1 MSRNSTSIAK
11 RAKGFLRKNKEYRGL
26 LYILPAL
33 ILLCVFCLYPTIM
46 AFVNSFTNWDGGT
59 TADFIGFE
67 NYTKVFSDRLFW
79 ISMRNVVILTVVGM
93 VLGNVASIILAELMY
108 NLRSKMMPVYRFLF
122 VLPAMIPGIIVL
134 LLWQKLIFSGS
145 SSGLANTILSWFGQQ
160 PLEWFASKD
169 TWVAFLSIFLYGFP
183 WVGGTSFL
191 IYLAGLN
198 GIDRSLIEASRIDG
212 LSFWGRVFKIDL
224 PLISGQLKYFLVMG
238 FIGGLQNYSMQYA
251 ITNGAPGEVIDSMQ
265 SGTMVPGYY
274 IYRLIT
280 GSSKE
285 GAYGYACAMG
295 VVMFLIIMVITVVN
309 NKLVKTKE

>member
-1 MSRNSTSIAK
+1 
-11 RAKGFLRKNKEYRGL
+11 
-26 LYILPAL
+26 
-33 ILLCVFCLYPTIM
+33 M

-59 TADFIGFE
+59 RADFVWFE
-67 NYTKVFSDRLFW
+67 NYKKVFSDKLFW
-79 ISMRNVVILTVVGM
+79 ISLRNAVILTVVCM
-93 VLGNVASIILAELMY
+93 VLGNAASIILAELMY
-108 NLRSKMMPVYRFLF
+108 NLKSKMMSAYRFLF

-134 LLWQKLIFSGS
+134 LLWQKLVFSGS
-145 SSGLANTILSWFGQQ
+145 SVGLANTIVSWFGGK

-169 TWVAFLSIFLYGFP
+169 TWVVFLSIFLYGFP

-198 GIDRSLIEASRIDG
+198 GIDRSLIEASQIDG

-224 PLISGQLKYFLVMG
+224 PLISGQLKYFLIMG
-238 FIGGLQNYSMQYA
+238 FIGGLQNYSIQYA
-251 ITNGAPGEVIDSMQ
+251 ITNGGPGEVIDSMQ

-274 IYRLIT
+274 IFRLIT

-295 VVMFLIIMVITVVN
+295 VVMFVIIMIITIFN
-309 NKLVKTKE
+309 NKLVKSKE

>member
-1 MSRNSTSIAK
+1 MSKKDRSNKGKLK
-11 RAKGFLRKNKEYRGL
+11 RFLRKNRGYQGL
-26 LYILPAL
+26 LFILPAF

-46 AFVNSFTNWDGGT
+46 AFVNSFTDWDGGT
-59 TADFIGFE
+59 HAEFIWFE
-67 NYTKVFSDRLFW
+67 NYKHVFTDKLFW
-79 ISMRNVVILTVVGM
+79 KSLLNAVILTVVGM
-93 VLGNVASIILAELMY
+93 ILGNAASILLAELMY
-108 NLRSKMMPVYRFLF
+108 NLRSRMMPIYRFLF

-134 LLWQKLIFSGS
+134 LLWQKLVFSGS
-145 SSGLANTILSWFGQQ
+145 STGLANTIISWFGAK
-160 PLEWFASKD
+160 PLEWFSSKE
-169 TWVAFLSIFLYGFP
+169 TWVVFLSIFLYGFP

-198 GIDRSLIEASRIDG
+198 SIDHSVIEASQLDG
-212 LSFWGRVFKIDL
+212 LSFWGRVFRIDL

-251 ITNGAPGEVIDSMQ
+251 ITNGGPGEVIDSML

-295 VVMFLIIMVITVVN
+295 VVMFVIIMIVTIIN
-309 NKLVKTKE
+309 NKLIKSKE

>member
-1 MSRNSTSIAK
+1 MSK
-11 RAKGFLRKNKEYRGL
+11 KGTVSVSGARRFLHKHKEYRGL

-33 ILLCVFCLYPTIM
+33 ILLCVFCLYPTVM

-59 TADFIGFE
+59 VADFIGFE
-67 NYTKVFSDRLFW
+67 NYKRVFTDRLFW
-79 ISMRNVVILTVVGM
+79 ISLRNAVILTVVGM
-93 VLGNVASIILAELMY
+93 ILGNIASIILAELMY
-108 NLRSKMMPVYRFLF
+108 NLRSKLMPAYRFLF

-145 SSGLANTILSWFGQQ
+145 SAGLANTILSLFGGQ

-169 TWVAFLSIFLYGFP
+169 TWVVFLSIFLYGFP

-251 ITNGAPGEVIDSMQ
+251 ITNGGPGEVIDSLQ

-274 IYRLIT
+274 IYCLIT

-295 VVMFLIIMVITVVN
+295 VVMFVIIMVITVVN
-309 NKLVKTKE
+309 NKVVKSKE

>member
-1 MSRNSTSIAK
+1 MSVKDTLKAPK
-11 RAKGFLRKNKEYRGL
+11 LKGFMRKCREYHGI

-46 AFVNSFTNWDGGT
+46 AFINSFTNWDGGPG
-59 TADFIGFE
+59 AEFVWFD
-67 NYTKVFSDRLFW
+67 NYAKVFTDKLFW
-79 ISMRNVVILTVVGM
+79 LSLRNAIILTVVGM
-93 VLGNVASIILAELMY
+93 ILGNVASIILAELMY
-108 NLRSKMMPVYRFLF
+108 YLRSRMMPVYRFLF

-145 SSGLANTILSWFGQQ
+145 SAGLANIIVSTFGGK
-160 PLEWFASKD
+160 PLEWFSSKD
-169 TWVAFLSIFLYGFP
+169 TWIVFLSIFLYGFP

-198 GIDRSLIEASRIDG
+198 SIDCSIIEASELDG
-212 LSFWGRVFKIDL
+212 LSFWGRIIKIDL

-251 ITNGAPGEVIDSMQ
+251 ITNGGPGEVIDSMQ

-295 VVMFLIIMVITVVN
+295 VIMFIIIMVITLVN
-309 NKLVKTKE
+309 NKVVKSED

>member
-1 MSRNSTSIAK
+1 MSSKDTSKISGMK
-11 RAKGFLRKNKEYRGL
+11 KFLRKNREYQGL
-26 LYILPAL
+26 LFILPAL
-33 ILLCVFCLYPTIM
+33 VLLCIFCLYPTIM
-46 AFVNSFTNWDGGT
+46 AFVNSFTNWDGGK
-59 TADFIGFE
+59 TAEFIWFD
-67 NYTKVFSDRLFW
+67 NYKNVFTDKLFW
-79 ISMRNVVILTVVGM
+79 KSLLNAVILTVVGM
-93 VLGNVASIILAELMY
+93 ILGNAASIILAELMY
-108 NLRSKMMPVYRFLF
+108 NLRSKMMSAYRFLF

-145 SSGLANTILSWFGQQ
+145 SSGLANTLLSWFGQKS
-160 PLEWFASKD
+160 LEWFASKD
-169 TWVAFLSIFLYGFP
+169 VGVVFLSIFLYGFP

-198 GIDRSLIEASRIDG
+198 GIDHSLIEASKIDG
-212 LSFWGRVFKIDL
+212 LSFWGRVFLIDL

-251 ITNGAPGEVIDSMQ
+251 ITNGGPGEVIDSMR

-280 GSSKE
+280 GSSKP

-295 VVMFLIIMVITVVN
+295 VVMFVIIMIITVIN
-309 NKLVKTKE
+309 NKLIKSKE

>member
-1 MSRNSTSIAK
+1 MSKSDTSKTEKLK
-11 RAKGFLRKNKEYRGL
+11 RFFRKHRSYQGVL
-26 LYILPAL
+26 FILPAL
-33 ILLCVFCLYPTIM
+33 ILLCVFCLYPTVM
-46 AFVNSFTNWDGGT
+46 AFVNSFTDWDGGLKAEFIWFDNYINVF
-59 TADFIGFE
+59 ADE
-67 NYTKVFSDRLFW
+67 LFW
-79 ISMRNVVILTVVGM
+79 KSLLNAVILTVVGM
-93 VLGNVASIILAELMY
+93 ILGNAASIFLSEMMY
-108 NLRSKMMPVYRFLF
+108 NLRSKMMPAYRFLF

-145 SSGLANTILSWFGQQ
+145 SAGFANTILSWFGGE
-160 PLEWFASKD
+160 PLEWFASKE
-169 TWVAFLSIFLYGFP
+169 TWVVFLSIFLYGFP

-198 GIDRSLIEASRIDG
+198 AIDRSIIDASQIDG

-224 PLISGQLKYFLVMG
+224 PLISGQLRYFLIMG

-251 ITNGAPGEVIDSMQ
+251 ITNGGPGEVIGSMQ

-274 IYRLIT
+274 IFRLIT

-295 VVMFLIIMVITVVN
+295 VVMFVIIMIITIAN
-309 NKLVKTKE
+309 NKLVKSKE

>member
-1 MSRNSTSIAK
+1 MSMKDTSKAK
-11 RAKGFLRKNKEYRGL
+11 KIKHFLNKNKGYQGL
-26 LYILPAL
+26 LFILPAL

-46 AFVNSFTNWDGGT
+46 AFVNSFTNWNGGSE
-59 TADFIGFE
+59 AEFVWFD
-67 NYTKVFSDRLFW
+67 NYKSVFTDRLFW
-79 ISMRNVVILTVVGM
+79 ISLRNVVILTVVGM
-93 VLGNVASIILAELMY
+93 VLGNIASIILAELMF
-108 NLRSKMMPVYRFLF
+108 NLRSKMMPAYRFLF

-145 SSGLANTILSWFGQQ
+145 SAGFANTLLSWFGGK
-160 PLEWFASKD
+160 PLEWFSSKE
-169 TWVAFLSIFLYGFP
+169 TWVVFLSIFLYGVP

-198 GIDRSLIEASRIDG
+198 GIDRSLIEASQIDG

-224 PLISGQLKYFLVMG
+224 PLISGQLKYFLIMG

-251 ITNGAPGEVIDSMQ
+251 ITNGGPGEVIESMQ

-280 GSSKE
+280 GSSRP

-295 VVMFLIIMVITVVN
+295 VIMFIIIMIITVLN
-309 NKLVKTKE
+309 NKLVKSKE

>member
-1 MSRNSTSIAK
+1 MSVKDTLKAPK
-11 RAKGFLRKNKEYRGL
+11 LKGFMRKCRKYQGI

-46 AFVNSFTNWDGGT
+46 AFINSFTNWDGGPG
-59 TADFIGFE
+59 AEFVWFD
-67 NYTKVFSDRLFW
+67 NYAKVFTDKLFW
-79 ISMRNVVILTVVGM
+79 LSLRNAIILTVVGM
-93 VLGNVASIILAELMY
+93 ILGNVASIILAELMY
-108 NLRSKMMPVYRFLF
+108 YLRSRMMPVYRFLF

-145 SSGLANTILSWFGQQ
+145 STGLANIIVSTFGGK
-160 PLEWFASKD
+160 PLEWFSSKD
-169 TWVAFLSIFLYGFP
+169 TWIVFLSIFLYGFP

-198 GIDRSLIEASRIDG
+198 SIDSSIIEASELDG
-212 LSFWGRVFKIDL
+212 LSFWGRIIKIDL

-251 ITNGAPGEVIDSMQ
+251 ITNGGPGEVIDSMQ

-295 VVMFLIIMVITVVN
+295 VIMFIIIMVPQV
-309 NKLVKTKE
+309 

>member
-1 MSRNSTSIAK
+1 MSNRDATMIDKLKS
-11 RAKGFLRKNKEYRGL
+11 FLRKHRNYQGVL
-26 LYILPAL
+26 FILPAL
-33 ILLCVFCLYPTIM
+33 ILLCIFCLYPTIM
-46 AFVNSFTNWDGGT
+46 AFVNSFTDWDGGLR
-59 TADFIGFE
+59 ASFIGFE
-67 NYTKVFSDRLFW
+67 NYKSVFADRLFW
-79 ISMRNVVILTVVGM
+79 ISLRNAVILTVVGM
-93 VLGNVASIILAELMY
+93 ILGNAASIFLAEMMY
-108 NLRSKMMPVYRFLF
+108 NLRSKMMTAYRFLF

-145 SSGLANTILSWFGQQ
+145 SAGFANTILSWFGGS

-169 TWVAFLSIFLYGFP
+169 TWVVFLSIFLYGFP

-198 GIDRSLIEASRIDG
+198 AIDRSIIGASQIDG

-251 ITNGAPGEVIDSMQ
+251 ITNGGPGEVIDSMQ

-274 IYRLIT
+274 IFRLIT

-295 VVMFLIIMVITVVN
+295 VVMFAIIMLITIFN
-309 NKLVKTKE
+309 NKLVKSKE

>member
-1 MSRNSTSIAK
+1 
-11 RAKGFLRKNKEYRGL
+11 
-26 LYILPAL
+26 
-33 ILLCVFCLYPTIM
+33 M
-46 AFVNSFTNWDGGT
+46 AFVNSFTNWNGG
-59 TADFIGFE
+59 AKAEFVLFE
-67 NYTKVFSDRLFW
+67 NYKGVFADELFW
-79 ISMRNVVILTVVGM
+79 KSLGNAVILTVVGM
-93 VLGNVASIILAELMY
+93 LLGNIASIFLAELMY
-108 NLRSKMMPVYRFLF
+108 NLRSKMMPAYRFMF

-145 SSGLANTILSWFGQQ
+145 SAGFANTILSWFGGK
-160 PLEWFASKD
+160 PLEWFASKE
-169 TWVAFLSIFLYGFP
+169 TWVVFLSIFLYGFP

-198 GIDRSLIEASRIDG
+198 AIDHSIIGASQIDG

-224 PLISGQLKYFLVMG
+224 PLISGQLRYFLIMG

-251 ITNGAPGEVIDSMQ
+251 ITNGGPGEVIGSMQ

-274 IYRLIT
+274 IFRLIT

-295 VVMFLIIMVITVVN
+295 VVMFLIIMVITIVN
-309 NKLVKTKE
+309 NKLIKSKE

>member
-1 MSRNSTSIAK
+1 MSNKDRSNNGRLK
-11 RAKGFLRKNKEYRGL
+11 KFLRKNRGYQGL
-26 LYILPAL
+26 LFILPAF

-46 AFVNSFTNWDGGT
+46 AFVNSFTDWDGGSH
-59 TADFIGFE
+59 AEFIWFE
-67 NYTKVFSDRLFW
+67 NYKRVFTDRLFW
-79 ISMRNVVILTVVGM
+79 KSLLNAVILTVVGM
-93 VLGNVASIILAELMY
+93 ILGNAAGILLAELMY
-108 NLRSKMMPVYRFLF
+108 NLKSRMMPIYRFLF

-134 LLWQKLIFSGS
+134 LLWQKLVFSGS
-145 SSGLANTILSWFGQQ
+145 STGLANTIISLFGAK
-160 PLEWFASKD
+160 PLEWFASKE
-169 TWVAFLSIFLYGFP
+169 TWVVFLSIFLYGFP

-198 GIDRSLIEASRIDG
+198 AIDHSVIEASQLDG
-212 LSFWGRVFKIDL
+212 LSFWGRVFRIDL

-251 ITNGAPGEVIDSMQ
+251 ITNGGPGEVIDSML

-295 VVMFLIIMVITVVN
+295 VVMFVIIMIVTIIN
-309 NKLVKTKE
+309 NKLIKSKE

>member
-1 MSRNSTSIAK
+1 MSNSDTSKTAK
-11 RAKGFLRKNKEYRGL
+11 IKSFLRKYREYQGVL
-26 LYILPAL
+26 FILPAF
-33 ILLCVFCLYPTIM
+33 ILLCVFCLYPTVM
-46 AFVNSFTNWDGGT
+46 AFVNSFTDWNGGSN
-59 TADFIGFE
+59 AGFIGFE
-67 NYTKVFSDRLFW
+67 NYIGVFSDELFW
-79 ISMRNVVILTVVGM
+79 ISLRNAVILTVVGM
-93 VLGNVASIILAELMY
+93 VLGNAASIFLAEMMY
-108 NLRSKMMPVYRFLF
+108 NLRSRMMSAYRFLF

-145 SSGLANTILSWFGQQ
+145 SAGFANTILSWFGGE

-169 TWVAFLSIFLYGFP
+169 TWVVFLSIFLYGFP

-191 IYLAGLN
+191 IYIAGLN
-198 GIDRSLIEASRIDG
+198 AIDQSIIGASQIDG

-224 PLISGQLKYFLVMG
+224 PLISGQLRYFLIMG

-251 ITNGAPGEVIDSMQ
+251 ITNGGPGEVIGSMQ

-274 IYRLIT
+274 IFRLIT

-295 VVMFLIIMVITVVN
+295 VVMFAIIMVITVVN
-309 NKLVKTKE
+309 NKLIKSKE

>member
-1 MSRNSTSIAK
+1 MSNKDTSKAGK
-11 RAKGFLRKNKEYRGL
+11 LRGFLRKHRGYQGL
-26 LYILPAL
+26 LFILPAF

-46 AFVNSFTNWDGGT
+46 AFVNSFTDWDGGSR
-59 TADFIGFE
+59 AEFIWFE
-67 NYTKVFSDRLFW
+67 NYKNVFVDKLFW
-79 ISMRNVVILTVVGM
+79 KSLLNAVILTVVGM

-108 NLRSKMMPVYRFLF
+108 NLRSKMMPAYRFLF

-134 LLWQKLIFSGS
+134 LLWQKLIFAGS
-145 SSGLANTILSWFGQQ
+145 SSGLANTIVSWFGGK
-160 PLEWFASKD
+160 PLEWFSSKE
-169 TWVAFLSIFLYGFP
+169 TWVVFLSIFLYGFP

-198 GIDRSLIEASRIDG
+198 GIDRSLIEASQIDG

-251 ITNGAPGEVIDSMQ
+251 ITNGGPGEVIDSMQ

-280 GSSKE
+280 GSSKN

-295 VVMFLIIMVITVVN
+295 VIMFIIIMIVTLVN
-309 NKLVKTKE
+309 NKLVKSKE